1 MCPSLSYLGGLYKV
15 LQSGCF
21 INNNT
26 FYHTVMEAG
35 SPRSDGWV
43 SMSPSSGLPFQCPH
57 LSTMPSLI
65 SPGQISSITQPCMSC
80 LSFLH
85 SLYMTGTSC
94 FSINKTSSVISA
106 MALIMPGSDLTCLR
120 RSWHGML
127 FRKKKKQ
134 LSEGSMKTATLQVAV
149 SGRAIGTP
157 IFSQPHRG
165 VGDGASGMLSPSISF
180 QINMLKATTISYY
193 YTICLS
199 LFCLPTA
206 PRSSLLMTLTPLSE
220 IKGKQKQQIYPPYK
234 THTLESDYSS
244 RNPECTV
251 VDSVACIW
259 T

>member
-1 MCPSLSYLGGLYKV
+1 MAGFPRVPLLACPSNS
-15 LQSGCF
+15 
-21 INNNT
+21 
-26 FYHTVMEAG
+26 
-35 SPRSDGWV
+35 
-43 SMSPSSGLPFQCPH
+43 PH
-57 LSTMPSLI
+57 LSIMPSLI

-80 LSFLH
+80 LLFLH

-94 FSINKTSSVISA
+94 FPINKTNSVISA

-127 FRKKKKQ
+127 FREKKKQ
-134 LSEGSMKTATLQVAV
+134 LSEGSMKTATLQVAE

-165 VGDGASGMLSPSISF
+165 VGDGASGMLSPSIPF
-180 QINMLKATTISYY
+180 QIKMLKATAISYS
-193 YTICLS
+193 YTFMEEDTLTLCLS

-206 PRSSLLMTLTPLSE
+206 PRSSLLMTLAPLSE
-220 IKGKQKQQIYPPYK
+220 IKRKQKQQIYPPYK
-234 THTLESDYSS
+234 IHTLESDYSS